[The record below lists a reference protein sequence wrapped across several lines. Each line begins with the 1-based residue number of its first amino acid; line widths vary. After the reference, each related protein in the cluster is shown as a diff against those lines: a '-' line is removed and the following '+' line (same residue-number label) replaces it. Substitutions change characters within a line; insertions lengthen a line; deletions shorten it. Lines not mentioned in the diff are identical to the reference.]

1 MNFNPEVASNLGA
14 FCYNLAMKKYDKIQ
28 NSHYNKVAAESG
40 TKPTSTMADIVVRDT
55 ETSSIMTTIQ
65 AWIERNKKSI
75 KEIDILDAG
84 CGNGFT
90 IDHLAKNFPIGT
102 HLLGL
107 EYNKELLK
115 LAQSR
120 NSNQFV
126 WGDLFD
132 KDTLPKEQFDIII
145 LQRVLINIQDPNH
158 QISALENVVSLLKP
172 GGLLIA
178 IEAFSSGL
186 DLINQARAEFNLEAV
201 SMPYHNYYLNEN
213 FFLQSE
219 KIKQVN
225 LGVSEYFLS
234 THYYLSYV
242 FYPAMCQSTNANFNR
257 SSFFV
262 KFFDRLLPNQGQ
274 FGANRFLTFM
284 KVEHN
289 G

>member
-1 MNFNPEVASNLGA
+1 
-14 FCYNLAMKKYDKIQ
+14 MKNYDKIQ

-75 KEIDILDAG
+75 KDIDILDAG

-90 IDHLAKNFPIGT
+90 IDYLAKNFPTGT

-132 KDTLPKEQFDIII
+132 KDSLPKEQFDIVI

-201 SMPYHNYYLNEN
+201 SMPYHNYYLDEN

-242 FYPAMCQSTNANFNR
+242 LYPALCQSTNANFNR

-262 KFFDRLLPNQGQ
+262 KFFDKLLPNQGQ
-274 FGANRFLTFM
+274 FGANRFLTYM
-284 KVEHN
+284 KVEHD